1 MAMTTFRQLLD
12 QFDESAKTLTAKGR
26 RFEQFCDAFFKL
38 DQAAGYDFDEVWP
51 WMDWPGRH
59 GQPDT
64 GIDLV
69 ARDRGSGDLVAIQCK
84 FYSPTATL
92 SWNHVST
99 FVGMLGQPEFASG
112 LIVSTAG
119 AESVNLHANIQ
130 HHAKPILVWRVE
142 DFEASSVDWDQFR
155 IDRPDQLALREPKR
169 LRPHQEQA
177 IADVAEEF
185 ERHRR
190 GQLIMACGSG
200 KTFTSLRLAEQL
212 VGAGGSV
219 LFLVPSINLLS
230 QAVKAWATDARER
243 LASFAVCSDVHAGRR
258 AGDEDMSLNDLAFPG
273 LD

>member
-1 MAMTTFRQLLD
+1 MATTTFRQLLD
-12 QFDESAKTLTAKGR
+12 QFDESAQTRTAKGR
-26 RFEQFCDAFFKL
+26 RFEQFCEAFFEL
-38 DQAAGYDFDEVWP
+38 HQAAGYDFDEVWS

-59 GQPDT
+59 GQTDT

-69 ARDRGSGDLVAIQCK
+69 ARERGSGDLVAVQCK
-84 FYSPTATL
+84 FYSPQATL
-92 SWNHVST
+92 SWSSVST

-119 AESVNLHANIQ
+119 AESANLHTNIR
-130 HHAKPILVWRVE
+130 HHAKPIRVWRVA
-142 DFEASSVDWDQFR
+142 DFEASAVDWDQFR
-155 IDRPDQLALREPKR
+155 IDRPEQLALREPKH

-185 ERHRR
+185 KRHRR

-230 QAVKAWATDARER
+230 QAVKAWATDALER
-243 LASFAVCSDVHAGRR
+243 LASFAVLLGCACGQARR
-258 AGDEDMSLNDLAFPG
+258 G
-273 LD
+273 